1 MTEAREYVCTAATH
15 KADLPWTIV
24 VRREAGEWP
33 TRLQWNG
40 GDYLPRGGPMPVV
53 TVGGE

>member
-53 TVGGE
+53 TVGSE